1 MYPIRH
7 VIEDDAEIKEF
18 FDSVASQGPVSETD
32 LSVISGIIC
41 NQHDKL
47 TEKMEAVEETMGK
60 YVKECIG
67 NARIAQVS
75 VWMNTRSIIG
85 DTQ

>member
-7 VIEDDAEIKEF
+7 VIEDDAEIKEL
-18 FDSVASQGPVSETD
+18 FDSVAGPVSETD

-47 TEKMEAVEETMGK
+47 TEHMEAVEETMGK

-67 NARIAQVS
+67 NARIAQLS
-75 VWMNTRSIIG
+75 V
-85 DTQ
+85 